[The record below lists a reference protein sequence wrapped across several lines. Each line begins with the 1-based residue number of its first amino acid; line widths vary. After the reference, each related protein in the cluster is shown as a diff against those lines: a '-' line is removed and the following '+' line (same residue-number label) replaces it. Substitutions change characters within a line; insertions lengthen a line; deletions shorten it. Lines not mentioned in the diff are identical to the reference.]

1 MTMKRKILSL
11 VLVIVLAFVCCTAI
25 ACNDDPKEE
34 VTTTV
39 PDSNSNEPT
48 KTEWPEAGVY
58 YFDDV
63 NFENTLT
70 LNVGDTF
77 SLYVKGEL
85 SAGKYTLTD
94 DKLVLDFNEA
104 SVSNVDATYEG
115 NVVSLTYKGA
125 SMRFLKKINYT
136 VSFNVDGGSEVAAQT
151 VMNGKSATKPA
162 DPTRPGFVFVGWYA
176 DAAFETAYAFGSAP
190 VTADT
195 TIYARWIAESVTGKE
210 FTVQLD
216 ANYEGAPTLEAVTTA
231 GGKLFDL
238 PVLQRE
244 GFTFGGWW
252 FSTEA
257 DGSKLSYKY
266 ADDMSLAAN
275 TTLFALWVE
284 TPADAKLEVP
294 VVNVTA
300 NTISWNFI
308 DGARTY
314 DVKIIAEDGDVLVDT
329 STAATVMN
337 VSFADWSAGKYEIIV
352 TAKAN
357 SGEQNDSVATRYYVN
372 KALAKVSEFSVDGSV
387 LVFNTV
393 ENAEKYIINVVCGN
407 PAHNHTAFDNGSSRT
422 FNFTNC
428 TMTADGIRFTVT
440 AVADGY
446 ASSTSDVFT
455 VVKNLASVGG
465 FRFDE
470 ATQTLVWNEVASA
483 EGYMVSVKC
492 GNPAHN
498 HNFVNF
504 GTQTFVSLKECDAVD
519 GGIVVKVYPVSE
531 GYNSPA
537 ASEYVFNKTVLAT
550 PNNLLLVGNVLSWN
564 VVDGAE
570 KYEVIVN
577 GTAYEATTNSFD
589 LTAIVDVIEGLEYT
603 LTVQAKGTSDSLV
616 SDALVACYYEM
627 NEKVSYANGKLSWT
641 PVIGAQ
647 YYEIQ
652 VNDGEILKVE
662 GGVHSAPVTL
672 NKKGEN
678 LVKVRFVDGKN
689 VSEWAATTVIAH
701 RITFDTL
708 GGNPVDTQFKA
719 VGDPI
724 VLPVTEKAGYD
735 FVAWY
740 NVPGGATSNGAAYKD
755 VIFTESGDIVLYGY
769 YNAKKYEITY
779 NYGVGGTGTLTSDLV
794 SFDGNYTLTV
804 PTASSVAG
812 AFGGWFSAPYGMGI
826 QYTDGSGNS
835 LAPWTLTEGKELYA
849 FWIDETLSFTQTKV
863 NGRDAYAVS
872 KGSRID
878 LVTELTIPAS
888 YRGLPV
894 AFIAGNA
901 FANCSNLKVINLPE
915 TIEQISMI
923 SPFAGCSSLVAI
935 NVYEVEGVAA
945 PVFTSED
952 GVLLDIGTAGKTKIA
967 LVPMAKTGTFRI
979 PAGVTEIPEAA
990 FASSSISKV
999 IITPE
1004 VTTIGRE
1011 AFKDSASLTSVV
1023 FEVSSDGASV
1033 PLTIGLRAFMNCTS
1047 LEKITLPARLTDIKL
1062 QRYSFDKNGINTTE
1076 GDSAFTGCTAL
1087 ASIAVAS
1094 NSQNYVAIDSVLYSK
1109 DGKNLLFVPASV
1121 QGTFIVPEGTKNI
1134 GAGAFIGCHFVTEVT
1149 LPGSLVLISE
1159 CAFYGLENLEAL
1171 TFNGVALNDLEVDKY
1186 AFMNCKVLE
1195 TVTFNEGSRL
1205 GKLGE
1210 SAFQGCESL
1219 KEFTFAATMSSV
1231 GASAFANCTALQ
1243 TVNFVA
1249 SQRTLSFGE
1258 NAFMNCTGLK
1268 TVNLPANV
1276 SKIPGVF
1283 TGCSSLEAVNV
1294 DENSQYLTSV
1304 EGVVYDKAMT
1314 EIVFFPQGKSGDFEL
1329 PATITS
1335 ITNGVFQ
1342 NVNLGT
1348 LTISNT
1354 VTFIGDD
1361 AFNSAK
1367 IDTFTFKGD
1376 ATGTLT
1382 IGANAF
1388 RGADIGTLAFPAHT
1402 VSIGDYAFYE
1412 TVADSITLNEG
1423 IVSLGEYAFWGA
1435 DLDLTVPAS
1444 VKTIGAY
1451 CFGGYEDWW
1460 EGIEAY
1466 PNVTLTVENSQLE
1479 TIGDSAFRENIF
1491 VEDLVIPA
1499 SVKTIGNYAFMD
1511 CPSLGEVTFEAN
1523 SVLETIGAFAFAYGS
1538 SWDAS
1543 SDFTEITIPA
1553 TVQTIGAYAFAY
1565 TKLESVVIEDGTED
1579 LVIGTTFAD
1588 TYYKESMGMYQ
1599 TDIYRGNTFY
1609 YCEELTKVVLPS
1621 RLTVLGNATFKYA
1634 GYSADELIVTISG
1647 DNPRLTTIGE
1657 ECFYSSNLVSF
1668 VIPKSVHNLPAY
1680 TDPISGE
1687 TYDRLGIGANA
1698 FYGLYDTLNSITF
1711 EMGGDLPLTIGAN
1724 AFYNAALL
1732 ESVVLPARLATYTS
1746 YTGDVIAPLANGA
1759 RVFESCDLL
1768 ASVTVEDQSGA
1779 YYTSVGGVLMT
1790 ADMKELVFYP
1800 MARAGEF
1807 TVPSTVTKI
1816 HSYAFYEASG
1826 LTGLVFEGGND
1837 DMYIG
1842 EYAFA
1847 RCTGLTNVVLSN
1859 NVVSLGGQAF
1869 ARCTGLESLTLSENL
1884 QSFHATI
1891 ISNCSKLAAINVGA
1905 NGQGVYFS
1913 SVDGVLYNA
1922 DKSALIVYPL
1932 AKTNEELIVD
1942 ANVKVIYTTAFT
1954 SNTYITKVVLPEGLV
1969 EIQSNAFEFCYGLKE
1984 INIPSTVQKI
1994 DTRAFYSCSA
2004 LETVTFTQGSD
2015 DLLII
2020 GDYAFANTSALKT
2033 IALPARL
2040 YSIGNN
2046 TFYETGLE
2054 TVTFAENSALVEIGN
2069 YAFSQT
2075 PVIELAIPAG
2085 VIKIGNF
2092 AFFDCEALLSITFQE
2107 GLISIGDYAFA
2118 GSNKLLS
2125 VSFPASLKTLGASV
2139 FYYYNYDEYTCSSLE
2154 TVTFAPNSQ
2163 LEKIPVGT
2171 FAYTS
2176 LKTFTVPA
2184 GVTVIE
2190 GTENSPSYKAP
2201 SAFYEVATLESI
2213 YFEDGS
2219 KCAEIGAYTFE
2230 GSSLKTIELPTSI
2243 STIGMYAFRYCAS
2256 LESIVI
2262 PETVTNIGEGAFWQC
2277 RALAE
2282 VDFRSKTTELHDYL
2296 FYGCESLTEITI
2308 PASVSVIAVNAFE
2321 KAGLAAF
2328 KVDPRN
2334 TNYKVVEGI
2343 LYTADGTGIVMIPA
2357 QMVITDFVV
2366 PNTVTSIGEKL
2377 FYKLSSLETL
2387 VFEGGRTMPLTIGKE
2402 AFAECT
2408 NLRSVEFTEMIT
2420 SIGVE
2425 AFYGCSAL
2433 ATVTIPSDMTESVF
2447 VTELYYGEQ
2456 YSGAFYY
2463 CSSLIEVCNKSQI
2476 ELEPGSDKCGYLA
2489 AYAIRVYSEGES
2501 SVASNNGFTTITL
2514 ENGDIY
2520 LLSYTG
2526 SETNVT
2532 IPEGITHIYAGA
2544 FGEGV
2549 EHVTFASTVKVIMSR
2564 AFYGS
2569 TVKTVTLNEGL
2580 EVIDEDAFYYSGLE
2594 SLTLPSTVKKIGES
2608 AFYGSALQGSIA
2620 LPESLETIGS
2630 GAFYY
2635 VNDMITFLVSVA
2647 SAPDGWADDWNEYD
2661 YSENHMILWGF
2672 TGEEITYT
2680 FNTMGGSAVESI
2692 TSAEPI
2698 TLPAAPTREN
2708 YIFNGW
2714 YDNEACE
2721 GEALTGSYY
2730 NGTVTT
2736 IYAKWMTQEE
2746 FEALFAGTSFEYA
2759 IELELGAT
2767 EKVVISEPRQKVYY
2781 KITVAESGSYTFSL
2795 IGGDT
2800 YMYCYTDPDGYS
2812 KWYSY
2817 SSWDSDYTENIKSGV
2832 SLEAGTTYY
2841 LQVYFY
2847 STYTGELDLTV
2858 TKD

>member
-1 MTMKRKILSL
+1 MTMKRRILSL

-162 DPTRPGFVFVGWYA
+162 DPIRPNYVFVGWYA
-176 DAAFETAYAFGSAP
+176 DAAFETAYAFDSAP

-216 ANYEGAPTLEAVTTA
+216 ANYEGAPALEAVTTA

-238 PVLQRE
+238 PVLDRE
-244 GFTFGGWW
+244 GYTFGGWW

-257 DGSKLSYKY
+257 DGDKLSYKY
-266 ADDMSLAAN
+266 TDDMSLSMNA
-275 TTLFALWVE
+275 TLFALWVE

-300 NTISWNFI
+300 NTISWNSI

-372 KALAKVSEFSVDGSV
+372 KALAKVSEFTVDGSV

-393 ENAEKYIINVVCGN
+393 ENAEKYIIDVVCGN
-407 PAHNHTAFDNGSSRT
+407 PDHNHTAFDNGSSRT

-455 VVKNLASVGG
+455 VVKNLDSVGG

-537 ASEYVFNKTVLAT
+537 ASEYVFNKTVLGT
-550 PNNLLLVGNVLSWN
+550 PTNLLLVGNVLSWDAVAN
-564 VVDGAE
+564 AE
-570 KYEVIVN
+570 KYEVTVN
-577 GTAYEATTNSFD
+577 GTAYESTTNSFD
-589 LTAIVDVIEGLEYT
+589 LTAVVDVIEGLEYT

-627 NEKVSYANGKLSWT
+627 NEKVSYAGGKLSWT

-652 VNDGEILKVE
+652 VNNGEIVKVE
-662 GGVHSAPVTL
+662 GGVHSALVTL

-689 VSEWAATTVIAH
+689 ASEWAATTVIAH

-724 VLPVTEKAGYD
+724 VLPTTEKAGYD

-755 VIFTESGDIVLYGY
+755 VIFSESGDIVLYGY
-769 YNAKKYEITY
+769 YNAKKYEIIY
-779 NYGVGGTGTLTSDLV
+779 NHGVGGTGTATSDLV

-863 NGRDAYAVS
+863 NGKDAYAVS

-923 SPFAGCSSLVAI
+923 APFEGCSSLTAI

-952 GVLLDIGTAGKTKIA
+952 GVLLDIGTAGKTEIA

-990 FASSSISKV
+990 FAGSSVSKV

-1011 AFKDSASLTSVV
+1011 AFKDSANLTSVV
-1023 FEVSSDGASV
+1023 FEVNTDGASA
-1033 PLTIGLRAFMNCTS
+1033 PLTIGTRAFMNCTK
-1047 LEKITLPARLTDIKL
+1047 LEKITLPARLTEIKL
-1062 QRYSFDKNGINTTE
+1062 QRYSVSDAIVSTTE
-1076 GDSAFTGCTAL
+1076 GDSAFIGCTAL
-1087 ASIAVAS
+1087 GSITVAS
-1094 NSQNYVAIDSVLYSK
+1094 NNQNYKSIDSVLYSA
-1109 DGKNLLFVPASV
+1109 DGRTLLFVPASV
-1121 QGTFIVPEGTKNI
+1121 EGTFVVPEGTRSI
-1134 GAGAFIGCHFVTEVT
+1134 AAGAFVGCHSIKEIVIPRTV
-1149 LPGSLVLISE
+1149 VLIGE
-1159 CAFYGLENLEAL
+1159 CAFYGLENLATL
-1171 TFNGVALNDLEVDKY
+1171 TFNGGGLNDLEVEKY
-1186 AFMNCKVLE
+1186 AFMNCKDLA
-1195 TVTFNEGSRL
+1195 TVTFEEGSRL
-1205 GKLGE
+1205 SKLGD
-1210 SAFQGCESL
+1210 SAFQGCEDL
-1219 KEFTFAATMSSV
+1219 KVFTFPASMSSV
-1231 GASAFANCTALQ
+1231 GAAAFANCTKLESVTFA
-1243 TVNFVA
+1243 A
-1249 SQRTLSFGE
+1249 SERTLSFGE
-1258 NAFMNCTGLK
+1258 NAFMNCTALT

-1294 DENSQYLTSV
+1294 DANSQYLTSV
-1304 EGVVYDKAMT
+1304 DGVVYDKAMT
-1314 EIVFFPQGKSGDFEL
+1314 EIVFFPQGKTGDFEL
-1329 PATITS
+1329 PATVTT

-1342 NVNLGT
+1342 NVTLGT
-1348 LTISNT
+1348 LTISNSVT
-1354 VTFIGDD
+1354 VIGDD
-1361 AFNSAK
+1361 AFNSAS
-1367 IDTFTFKGD
+1367 IDAIVFTGE

-1388 RGADIGTLAFPAHT
+1388 RSATIGALTLPAHT
-1402 VSIGDYAFYE
+1402 VAIGDYAFYE
-1412 TVADSITLNEG
+1412 TTADSIALNEG
-1423 IVSLGEYAFWGA
+1423 IVTLGDYAFWGA
-1435 DLDLTVPAS
+1435 ALELTVPVS
-1444 VKTIGAY
+1444 VKTIGDY
-1451 CFGGYEDWW
+1451 CFSGWTEEDWW
-1460 EGIEAY
+1460 YGDTYYY
-1466 PNVTLTVENSQLE
+1466 PSVTLTIENSALE
-1479 TIGDSAFRENIF
+1479 TIGNSAFEGN
-1491 VEDLVIPA
+1491 VYVTDLTIPA
-1499 SVKTIGNYAFMD
+1499 SVKTIGNYAFYACD
-1511 CPSLGEVTFEAN
+1511 ELGAVTFAGTPVIE
-1523 SVLETIGAFAFAYGS
+1523 SIGAFAFANES
-1538 SWDAS
+1538 SYDAS
-1543 SDFTEITIPA
+1543 YDFTTITIPA
-1553 TVQTIGAYAFAY
+1553 SVKTIGAYAFAN
-1565 TKLESVVIEDGTED
+1565 TRLESVIFEDGAED
-1579 LVIGTTFAD
+1579 LVLGATFVD
-1588 TYYKESMGMYQ
+1588 RYYNESMGTYY
-1599 TDIYRGNTFY
+1599 TDIYRGHVFSDCSYLETV
-1609 YCEELTKVVLPS
+1609 ELPS
-1621 RLTVLGNATFKYA
+1621 RLTVLEVGTFKYA
-1634 GYSADELIVTISG
+1634 GNSVDALNVTING

-1657 ECFYSSNLVSF
+1657 ECFDSSSLVSF
-1668 VIPKSVHNLPAY
+1668 VIPKSVRNLPAY
-1680 TDPISGE
+1680 TDPVSGE
-1687 TYDRLGIGANA
+1687 TYDRLGIGADA
-1698 FYGLYDTLNSITF
+1698 FSGLYDTLTSLTF
-1711 EMGGDLPLTIGAN
+1711 EMGGDAPLTIGAN
-1724 AFYNAALL
+1724 AFDNAALL
-1732 ESVVLPARLATYTS
+1732 TSIVLPARLASYTS
-1746 YTGDVIAPLANGA
+1746 YTGEEIAPLANGA
-1759 RVFESCDLL
+1759 YVFNSCDALT
-1768 ASVTVEDQSGA
+1768 SVTVEEMSGA
-1779 YYTSVGGVLMT
+1779 YYTSLDGVLMT
-1790 ADMKELVFYP
+1790 ADMKELVYYP
-1800 MARAGEF
+1800 MGRQGTF
-1807 TVPSTVTKI
+1807 TVPASVTKI
-1816 HSYAFYEASG
+1816 HDRAFFEASG
-1826 LTGLVFEGGND
+1826 LTALTFEGGSD
-1837 DMYIG
+1837 DMVIG
-1842 EYAFA
+1842 NSAFA
-1847 RCTGLTNVVLSN
+1847 RCTGLTELVLPN
-1859 NVVSLGGQAF
+1859 NVVSIGETAF
-1869 ARCTGLESLTLSENL
+1869 YGCSGLTSLTLSKKLVEFKSSML
-1884 QSFHATI
+1884 TG
-1891 ISNCSKLAAINVGA
+1891 CSMLAAINVGA
-1905 NGQGVYFS
+1905 DGQGTYYS
-1913 SVDGVLYNA
+1913 SVNGILYSA
-1922 DKSALIVYPL
+1922 DKSALVVYPL
-1932 AKTNEELIVD
+1932 AKTDEEVTID
-1942 ANVKVIYTTAFT
+1942 ANVKVIYASAFANNE
-1954 SNTYITKVVLPEGLV
+1954 SIKKVILPEGLV
-1969 EIQSNAFEFCYGLKE
+1969 EIQAAAFDFCRALE
-1984 INIPSTVQKI
+1984 EVNIPSTVQKI
-1994 DTRAFYSCSA
+1994 DKQAFRYCSA
-2004 LETVTFTQGSD
+2004 LVTVTFNEGGD

-2020 GDYAFANTSALKT
+2020 GDYAFGYNYALQ
-2033 IALPARL
+2033 ILALPARV
-2040 YSIGNN
+2040 YSIGSHA
-2046 TFYETGLE
+2046 FLQSGLT
-2054 TVTFAENSALVEIGN
+2054 TVTFAENSSLVEIGD
-2069 YAFSQT
+2069 YAFSET
-2075 PVIELAIPAG
+2075 SVIELAIPAG
-2085 VIKIGNF
+2085 VVNIGDF
-2092 AFFDCEALLSITFQE
+2092 AFFLCEDMLDITFQE
-2107 GLISIGDYAFA
+2107 GLISVGDHAFA
-2118 GSNKLLS
+2118 GSDKLIS

-2139 FYYYNYDEYTCSSLE
+2139 FYYCDYDPYTCSSLE
-2154 TVTFAPNSQ
+2154 SVTFAPNSQ
-2163 LEKIPVGT
+2163 LEVIPAGT

-2184 GVTVIE
+2184 NVTIIE
-2190 GTENSPSYKAP
+2190 GVESSPDEDAP
-2201 SAFYEVATLESI
+2201 SAFFEVTTLESV

-2219 KCAEIGAYTFE
+2219 KCAEIGDYTFE
-2230 GSSLKTIELPTSI
+2230 SSGLKTIDLPTSV

-2262 PETVTNIGEGAFWQC
+2262 PETATNIGKGAFWQC
-2277 RALAE
+2277 NALAE
-2282 VDFRSKTTELHDYL
+2282 VDFRSKTTELAENV
-2296 FYGCESLTEITI
+2296 FYGCESLTQITI
-2308 PASVSVIAVNAFE
+2308 PASVSVIANNTFSGA
-2321 KAGLAAF
+2321 ALAAIN
-2328 KVDPRN
+2328 VDPRN
-2334 TNYKVVEGI
+2334 TYFKSIDGI
-2343 LYTADGTGIVMIPA
+2343 LYTADGTQIVTIPS
-2357 QMVITDFVV
+2357 QKVIVDFVV
-2366 PNTVTSIGEKL
+2366 PNTVTTIGERL
-2377 FYKLSSLETL
+2377 FYQNTSLQTL
-2387 VFEGGRTMPLTIGKE
+2387 TFEGERTEALIIGE
-2402 AFAECT
+2402 RAFASCP
-2408 NLRSVEFTEMIT
+2408 NLSKVVFTDKIT
-2420 SIGVE
+2420 SIGDE
-2425 AFYGCSAL
+2425 AFYNCSSLASVVLAADMTESIFGYDVFYGCS
-2433 ATVTIPSDMTESVF
+2433 
-2447 VTELYYGEQ
+2447 
-2456 YSGAFYY
+2456 
-2463 CSSLIEVCNKSQI
+2463 SLVEICNKSQI
-2476 ELEPGSDKCGYLA
+2476 ELEAGDRACGYLA
-2489 AYAIRVYSEGES
+2489 AYAIRIYSEGES
-2501 SVASNNGFTTITL
+2501 AIKVDNGFIMLTL
-2514 ENGDIY
+2514 ESGEVY
-2520 LLSYTG
+2520 LISYTG

-2532 IPEGITHIYAGA
+2532 VPEGVTHIYMYA
-2544 FGEGV
+2544 FSNSEV
-2549 EHVTFASTVKVIMSR
+2549 LEHVTLASTVKEIM
-2564 AFYGS
+2564 AGGFYES
-2569 TVKTVTLNEGL
+2569 NVKTVTFNEGL
-2580 EVIDEDAFYYSGLE
+2580 EVIGESAFAYSDLE
-2594 SLTLPSTVKKIGES
+2594 SLTLPSAIKEIGED
-2608 AFYGSALQGSIA
+2608 AFYSTSLKGSIA
-2620 LPESLETIGS
+2620 LPESLETIGYR
-2630 GAFYY
+2630 AFYY
-2635 VNDMITFLVSVA
+2635 VDDVITFLVAA
-2647 SAPDGWADDWNEYD
+2647 SSAHEGWASGWDKY
-2661 YSENHMILWGF
+2661 YSSDNHMVLWGF

-2680 FNTMGGSAVESI
+2680 FETNGGS
-2692 TSAEPI
+2692 
-2698 TLPAAPTREN
+2698 
-2708 YIFNGW
+2708 
-2714 YDNEACE
+2714 
-2721 GEALTGSYY
+2721 
-2730 NGTVTT
+2730 TV
-2736 IYAKWMTQEE
+2736 
-2746 FEALFAGTSFEYA
+2746 
-2759 IELELGAT
+2759 
-2767 EKVVISEPRQKVYY
+2767 
-2781 KITVAESGSYTFSL
+2781 
-2795 IGGDT
+2795 
-2800 YMYCYTDPDGYS
+2800 
-2812 KWYSY
+2812 
-2817 SSWDSDYTENIKSGV
+2817 
-2832 SLEAGTTYY
+2832 
-2841 LQVYFY
+2841 
-2847 STYTGELDLTV
+2847 
-2858 TKD
+2858 